1 MDTSGIVE
9 IISTLPL
16 FSHLEMN
23 QIERLAQ
30 AAIIE
35 TIPAGG
41 LYFSEQ
47 AAAQGLHLLVAGRVK
62 LFRMSEEGREQTIF
76 IFGPGEPFCLCS
88 VFSDGQLPA
97 NLAALEPS
105 TVLVVPPGEL
115 ERLVAE
121 DPGMLLM
128 ILRVMSRRLKEAMD
142 MIDAL
147 SLRQLPSRLAAYILT
162 SAEGGVMTLSI
173 THRELAKIIGATPEA
188 LSRSLRKMSEAGLL
202 EVEGKD
208 VRILDRWG
216 LEQCRTSGLA

>member
-1 MDTSGIVE
+1 MDTIAIVE

-16 FSHLEMN
+16 FSHLAKN

-105 TVLVVPPGEL
+105 TVLVIPPGEL

-162 SAEGGVMTLSI
+162 SAQGGVMTLPI
-173 THRELAKIIGATPEA
+173 THRELAKIVGATPEA

-202 EVEGKD
+202 EVEGRA
-208 VRILDRWG
+208 VRILDQRG
-216 LEQCRTSGLA
+216 LEQCRASGLA